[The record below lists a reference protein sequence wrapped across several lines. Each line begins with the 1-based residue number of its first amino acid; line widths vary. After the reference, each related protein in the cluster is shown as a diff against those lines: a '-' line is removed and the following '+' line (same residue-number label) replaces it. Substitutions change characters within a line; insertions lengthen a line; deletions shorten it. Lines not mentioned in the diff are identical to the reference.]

1 MWLMMLSGLGMIVT
15 AMVRY
20 YKENNAGNVVPDFL
34 HKEQNNVPQEKSTI
48 STIQA
53 ELVPPRID

>member
-1 MWLMMLSGLGMIVT
+1 MWLMIFSGLGMMVT
-15 AMVRY
+15 AMVRH

-34 HKEQNNVPQEKSTI
+34 PKEQNNVPQEKSTI

-53 ELVPPRID
+53 ELVSPRID